1 MSNRIDQFR
10 AEARGNHHWR
20 SSEVRHCAETIRRLG
35 DADGYRNTVRQ
46 FHEVVAAWEPS
57 LGSMACIVDC
67 DLAVL
72 HHNAGEARISADY
85 FSAAKRI
92 SEGKEPGVTMARG
105 DRSLTAPILSAAYR
119 DVGDIDLA
127 LRFARRS
134 SHKAERRASL
144 VAALILGGRVSEAD
158 AELAKL
164 DTPEERA
171 ELIGSS
177 LLAQFR
183 VGCST
188 QMIMSY
194 RP

>member
-1 MSNRIDQFR
+1 M
-10 AEARGNHHWR
+10 
-20 SSEVRHCAETIRRLG
+20 
-35 DADGYRNTVRQ
+35 
-46 FHEVVAAWEPS
+46 
-57 LGSMACIVDC
+57 
-67 DLAVL
+67 
-72 HHNAGEARISADY
+72 
-85 FSAAKRI
+85 
-92 SEGKEPGVTMARG
+92 TMARG